1 MQSFTI
7 GFGRTWLLRAWGRNE
22 LVDSTDRRQAWVLSV
37 AVTLAVI
44 ALPIAAAL
52 GTAAHDA
59 RLATYTEQARDRHVV
74 WDTATGHS
82 TDHRHP

>member
-22 LVDSTDRRQAWVLSV
+22 LVRGTDRWQAWVLSV

-44 ALPIAAAL
+44 ALPIA
-52 GTAAHDA
+52 
-59 RLATYTEQARDRHVV
+59 VV